1 MRPLPGLRAPCFAA
15 AGMLAAL
22 FPAGTAQETGPAAT
36 TRNDMRPVAPP
47 CLHQETLVALKKF
60 LFVRPSAPEVKA
72 QLLRRNMIE
81 ETI

>member
-1 MRPLPGLRAPCFAA
+1 
-15 AGMLAAL
+15 MLTAQ
-22 FPAGTAQETGPAAT
+22 FQTGTAQQARPAAT
-36 TRNDMRPVAPP
+36 TRNDVRPVVPP

-81 ETI
+81 ETV